1 MAEVIIYRTEYCPY
15 CDMAERLFDRL
26 GIDYTEIDVTH
37 DAEERD
43 RMVKKAGGKRTVPQI
58 FIDGVSIGGYDS
70 VSALHSKGE
79 LLDMVDGE
87 S

>member
-26 GIDYTEIDVTH
+26 GIDYTEIDVTN

-70 VSALHSKGE
+70 VSALHSKGK
-79 LLDMVDGE
+79 LLGMVDGE